1 MNVTPLFLKLQEERR
16 KFVVVQGGGDAS
28 KTVSILQRMA
38 QKRILYRGSI
48 GTITGRTVPMVVD
61 GPLRAFN
68 RYVLTDPKTGQPT
81 WVRKHIKKY
90 NDTKREFTFFNGS
103 ILEFNSYPDEDS
115 AQGSERD
122 DLFENECNHDTYAI
136 FWQLQRKTRGQCFLD
151 YNPTSPFWV
160 HDKMLPTVNGEKNDR
175 QDKIFK
181 DKVAFYRVWH
191 QHNPYLTQEE
201 HDNYENISDPEL
213 FRVYSR
219 GLTGKI
225 RGLVFGHMKRSGS
238 TQLPED
244 CHRYFF
250 TIDYGYTNDPT
261 AILKCGAKGRQ
272 RFSKQLSYRPG
283 IGASEIKQII
293 LDAGWKSG
301 MAIYSE
307 ADPNMI
313 NQLRLL
319 GLPVEPA
326 IKGPGSI
333 IAGIGK
339 VREYECFYTDDS
351 LDFEKEISVYKFI
364 EAEDIVTGRTITTN
378 QPIDAWNHCCDSFR
392 MGVYTDSFKF
402 RNAA

>member
-1 MNVTPLFLKLQEERR
+1 MKTAPLFLKLQEDQRR
-16 KFVVVQGGGDAS
+16 FLVCQGGGDAA

-38 QKRILYRGSI
+38 VKRTYHRNSI

-68 RYVLTDPKTGQPT
+68 RYVLPDFK
-81 WVRKHIKKY
+81 KYIKKY
-90 NDTKREFTFFNGS
+90 NETKREYTFYNGS
-103 ILEFNSYPDEDS
+103 ILEFNSYPDEES

-122 DLFENECNHDTYAI
+122 DLFENECNHDTYPI
-136 FWQLQRKTRGQCFLD
+136 FWQLQRKTRGQIFLD

-160 HDKMLPTVNGEKNDR
+160 HDKLLPFKWDEPDRPNDR
-175 QDKIFK
+175 QDQLYKG
-181 DKVAFYRVWH
+181 KVSFYRVWH
-191 QHNPYLTQEE
+191 QHNPFLTDEE
-201 HDNYENISDPEL
+201 HENYESISDPEL

-225 RGLVFGHMKRSGS
+225 RGLVFGHFKRLGS

-244 CHRYFF
+244 CHRYWFS
-250 TIDYGYTNDPT
+250 IDYGYTNDPT
-261 AILKCGAKGRQ
+261 AILKVGAKGRA
-272 RFSKQLSYRPG
+272 RYAKELSYSPG
-283 IGASEIKQII
+283 LGASEIKQIL

-301 MAIYSE
+301 IPIYSE

-333 IAGIGK
+333 AAGISK
-339 VREYECFYTDDS
+339 VREHECYYTDNS
-351 LDFEKEISVYKFI
+351 VNFEKEIGVYKFI

-392 MGVYTDSFKF
+392 MGDYTDSFKH
-402 RNAA
+402 RVAA